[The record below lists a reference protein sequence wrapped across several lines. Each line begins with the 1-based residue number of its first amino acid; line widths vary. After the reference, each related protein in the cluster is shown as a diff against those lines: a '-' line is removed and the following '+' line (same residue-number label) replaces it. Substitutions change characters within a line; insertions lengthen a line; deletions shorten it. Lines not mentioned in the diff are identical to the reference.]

1 MIVSGRSIFQV
12 LAPAVANAPVP
23 VLPLLERPEEV
34 LLRSLLELLP
44 MPEEL
49 LARFAPEVLLPA
61 VLAPLLLDELLPMP
75 LVELELASLRGD
87 ELLEPVPVLEPL
99 APDAPEAPDSRT
111 SDTFTSGAPWLA
123 GNVTMATPNPF
134 CTPLEDEPLRPLEVD
149 ELPLNPL
156 PVELLELRSALEDE
170 PIPLLLLRSVEEEEE
185 EEPMPP
191 LDDDEPES
199 PPLEVPLVS
208 ERRLLLPRLLPLL
221 LPLELL
227 DELTGQLL
235 NSAGLETSPC
245 TMVSSLN

>member
-12 LAPAVANAPVP
+12 LALAVADAPVP
-23 VLPLLERPEEV
+23 VLLPERPEEV
-34 LLRSLLELLP
+34 LRSLLELLP

-75 LVELELASLRGD
+75 LVELELASLRGE

-185 EEPMPP
+185 EEEPMPP

-208 ERRLLLPRLLPLL
+208 ERRLLLPRLPLL
-221 LPLELL
+221 ASRHEVAARIRP
-227 DELTGQLL
+227 
-235 NSAGLETSPC
+235 SR
-245 TMVSSLN
+245 